1 MKKKFLNYM
10 TNVAKSDKGGETVSK
25 EFLELLK
32 ILEEE
37 TKKIKNNKNQ

>member
-1 MKKKFLNYM
+1 M
-10 TNVAKSDKGGETVSK
+10 TDVAKSDKGGRKMSK

-37 TKKIKNNKNQ
+37 TKKIKK

>member
-1 MKKKFLNYM
+1 M
-10 TNVAKSDKGGETVSK
+10 TKVAKSDKGGETVSK